1 MSAIAQARAARVA
14 KQKELKQA
22 AIEKAKALEGNTRNR
37 ENTARASQSA
47 VDAELVRRGDG
58 SATLYTFVLAS
69 PNPQPKKQSRP
80 VRPLSETEGVG
91 GQANHVDNTR
101 SSAVRVSMFST
112 TLSPSPASLS
122 REPASGVQIRSET
135 ETETEQPDT
144 ESPDTESSDTES
156 LETEPP
162 DTEPEPRSPTAP
174 PSSEPS
180 NPYVRSR
187 GSEVDSDP
195 LFSTEP
201 EPKSRPA
208 TLPCLGTGFGLPNP
222 KLRGPSKLLG
232 ELTCPKRIKIGQTSL
247 FARWTKTPYPSHLT
261 LSTRKPG
268 TRTSVWLDSPVLN
281 LYVNEDR

>member
-14 KQKELKQA
+14 KQEELKQA
-22 AIEKAKALEGNTRNR
+22 AVEKAKALEGNKRNR

-58 SATLYTFVLAS
+58 SATLDTFVLAS

-101 SSAVRVSMFST
+101 SSAVRASMFST
-112 TLSPSPASLS
+112 TLSTSPPSLS
-122 REPASGVQIRSET
+122 REPASGVQIRYEP
-135 ETETEQPDT
+135 EPETEQLDT
-144 ESPDTESSDTES
+144 ESPDTESLETEP
-156 LETEPP
+156 ETEPP
-162 DTEPEPRSPTAP
+162 DTEPEPRSPTAL

-201 EPKSRPA
+201 EPESRPA